1 MSNKTVIKVV
11 IEHEKGYSTGNVIF
25 IKILSSCVSLN
36 RWVLTFHDLIW
47 PTSMMVSDGLIKNT
61 ITRWSKLNNRFCWKV
76 KYVTRKFKI
85 NFRNILIILNW
96 FRTNDYGSIES
107 LDFFSVQD
115 FLENKFCQ
123 NLLGSIPWNWPL
135 HVFHLAVHFLE
146 ESLKNKHARLS
157 ADACF
162 YA

>member
-25 IKILSSCVSLN
+25 MKILSSCVSLN
-36 RWVLTFHDLIW
+36 WWVLTLHDLIR
-47 PTSMMVSDGLIKNT
+47 PTSMMTSDDLIKNT
-61 ITRWSKLNNRFCWKV
+61 ITTFKLNRFCWKV

-107 LDFFSVQD
+107 LGSFLRSRFSGSPVRISLGRFSGVD
-115 FLENKFCQ
+115 SLESISWNWLLTRISSRGSFLE
-123 NLLGSIPWNWPL
+123 GII
-135 HVFHLAVHFLE
+135 
-146 ESLKNKHARLS
+146 
-157 ADACF
+157 
-162 YA
+162 

>member
-36 RWVLTFHDLIW
+36 RWVLTLHDLLQWW
-47 PTSMMVSDGLIKNT
+47 PVMMTSDDLIKNT

-107 LDFFSVQD
+107 LGSFLRSRFSGSPVRISLGQFSGLD
-115 FLENKFCQ
+115 SLESISWNWLLTRISSRGSFLE
-123 NLLGSIPWNWPL
+123 GII
-135 HVFHLAVHFLE
+135 
-146 ESLKNKHARLS
+146 
-157 ADACF
+157 
-162 YA
+162 